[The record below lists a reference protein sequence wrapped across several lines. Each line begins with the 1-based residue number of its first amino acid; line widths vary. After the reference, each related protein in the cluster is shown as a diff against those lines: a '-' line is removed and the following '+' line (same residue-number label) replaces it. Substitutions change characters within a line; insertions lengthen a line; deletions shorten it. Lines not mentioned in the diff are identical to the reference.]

1 MHGEDGGV
9 LGAVRTQEGRPFR
22 LLSCLP
28 ADVDSPSQGV
38 AVLGEEGITPS
49 RTPTLQG
56 LSVAVFRLLS
66 VVLAMICSL
75 MEGVTVAGTS
85 SLSSRC
91 LH

>member
-1 MHGEDGGV
+1 M
-9 LGAVRTQEGRPFR
+9 
-22 LLSCLP
+22 
-28 ADVDSPSQGV
+28 
-38 AVLGEEGITPS
+38 LGEEGITPS

-66 VVLAMICSL
+66 VVLAMVCPS